1 MKKGF
6 IFFLI
11 LLSLLSC
18 DKSESYPK
26 TYVYDG
32 YETGT
37 IYLYTNSGEIKDQV
51 LINKSLHAIK
61 NFEWFEE
68 PQQPYKDV
76 KIEILSPTK
85 GRYTNYLDSVF
96 EQNITKKDGIW
107 YFEDC
112 DTIVGNIPPDFM
124 NDERL
129 KYSPLY
135 NVSIPTTTGFISRTV
150 PCEYYIEGDGAIYL
164 PKLHYYEKKGAYN
177 TRSAEGIKNVFNEK
191 YLLKIKDSNVVDTI
205 AYQNNRV
212 IYREE

>member
-1 MKKGF
+1 MKRVF

-26 TYVYDG
+26 TYVYNG
-32 YETGT
+32 YETGE
-37 IYLYTNSGEIKDQV
+37 IKLYTNSGEIKDQV
-51 LINKSLHAIK
+51 LINKSLGTILD
-61 NFEWFEE
+61 FDWFEE
-68 PQQPYKDV
+68 PRQSYKEV

-85 GRYTNYLDSVF
+85 GRFTNDLDSVF
-96 EQNITKKDGIW
+96 ELNITRKDGIL

-112 DTIVGNIPPDFM
+112 DTFVGNISPIFY

-135 NVSIPTTTGFISRTV
+135 NVSIPTTTGFLIRTV
-150 PCEYYIEGDGAIYL
+150 PCMYFIEDDGAIYL
-164 PKLHYYEKKGAYN
+164 PKVYYYEKYESSN
-177 TRSAEGIKNVFNEK
+177 IRSVEGIKNAFNEK
-191 YLLKIKDSNVVDTI
+191 YLLKIKGSNIVDTI